1 MEREESL
8 LLYSAATLRQ
18 WEEHAAAQGLQ
29 LMAEA
34 GSCIAKWIQQ
44 HYPQPSKILALV
56 GPGDNGGDAL
66 IAAAELRQYGYQ
78 VTAWMPQTPKSQ
90 EAKQALISAQLAGVV
105 LHQTWQPP
113 CYDHELILDGL
124 FGIGLQR
131 APTGEWAQLI
141 AWANQQTSAKIAIDV
156 PSGLDAWRGTAFTP
170 TLRAQHTLTFL
181 AAKPGL
187 WTGEG
192 RDYCGKID
200 VFVLSVDKNPALAE
214 GEINRPSLSSLQQLV
229 RSHASHKGRYGTTAI
244 IGGSDGMVGA
254 AILAGRAALLTGSGK
269 VQLYCVAP
277 TVRYDA
283 EYPELMMQ
291 TAEANQPTNGD
302 CYVVGPGLG
311 QSQQATTLLSHALDS
326 DVPLVL
332 DADALNLLAQNP
344 DLIKQIMR
352 RQAETLLTPHPGEA
366 ARLLGCSIAEIQQD
380 RLAACHA
387 LRQRYHCHILLK
399 GAGSLI
405 MQQSGYYHL
414 NPNGNPGMASAGQGD
429 VLSGVIGGLV
439 AQGLPLFTAATL
451 AAHVHATAGDQLAAQ
466 AEGYLGL
473 TASRTA
479 QQIPIVL
486 NRWIK
491 TLLNPY

>member
-18 WEEHAAAQGLQ
+18 WEKQAAAQGLQ

-56 GPGDNGGDAL
+56 GPGKNGGDAL

-78 VTAWMPQTPKSQ
+78 VTAWMPQPPKSQ
-90 EAKQALISAQLAGVV
+90 EAKQALMSAQLAGVV
-105 LHQTWQPP
+105 LHQTWQSPSH
-113 CYDHELILDGL
+113 DHELILDGL
-124 FGIGLQR
+124 FGIGLQH
-131 APTGEWAQLI
+131 APSEAWAQLI
-141 AWANQQTSAKIAIDV
+141 QWANQQISPKIAIDV
-156 PSGLDAWRGTAFTP
+156 PSGLDAWRGIANTP
-170 TLRAQHTLTFL
+170 TLRVQHTLTFL

-214 GEINRPSLSSLQQLV
+214 GEINRPALSSLQQLV
-229 RSHASHKGRYGTTAI
+229 RVHASHKGRHGTTAI
-244 IGGSDGMVGA
+244 IGGSHGMTGA

-277 TVRYDA
+277 TLTYDA
-283 EYPELMMQ
+283 EYPELMIQ
-291 TAEANQPTNGD
+291 EAEGNQPVSAD

-311 QSQQATTLLSHALDS
+311 QSQQATTLLSQALAS

-344 DLIKQIMR
+344 EATRQIAQR
-352 RQAETLLTPHPGEA
+352 PAETLLTPHPGEA
-366 ARLLGCSIAEIQQD
+366 ARLLRWSIAEVQQD
-380 RLAACHA
+380 RIAACHA
-387 LRQRYHCHILLK
+387 LRQRYHCHVLLK

-405 MQQSGYYHL
+405 MQQSGYYYL

-451 AAHVHATAGDQLAAQ
+451 AAHAHATAGDQLAVQ

-479 QQIPIVL
+479 QHIPVVL